1 MHLITAKEASQI
13 LGIRLPRLYELT
25 RQRLI
30 PAVRVGEKAIRFDET
45 ALREFIDRGGIPA
58 NGDERTS
65 TGGQCCKTNES

>member
-30 PAVRVGEKAIRFDET
+30 PVVRMGEKAIRFDEA
-45 ALREFIDRGGIPA
+45 ALREFIERGGISVNA
-58 NGDERTS
+58 VEQDNLRTS
-65 TGGQCCKTNES
+65 GKV

>member
-30 PAVRVGEKAIRFDET
+30 PSVRLGERAIRFDEG
-45 ALREFIDRGGIPA
+45 ALKEFIERGGISV
-58 NGDERTS
+58 DT
-65 TGGQCCKTNES
+65 TNTTAVNDAAPNRNK